1 MMNMKKSKSTI
12 IKVVFSLI
20 LCFSAAFAGLA
31 FDLPRA
37 CLHLEDSNSSSEA
50 SEILWNWILK
60 RIRLSEAYA
69 ALHDIYK
76 KDCAAVFF
84 DLNSDGE
91 TEILCT
97 YYASAR
103 HGTGELL
110 LYVWTQDMYGKK
122 QVIHSFPVHFEVNN
136 TI

>member
-1 MMNMKKSKSTI
+1 M
-12 IKVVFSLI
+12 VFSLI

-91 TEILCT
+91 NEILGT
-97 YYASAR
+97 HYASAR
-103 HGTGELL
+103 NGNGEWLL
-110 LYVWTQDMYGKK
+110 QLTTH
-122 QVIHSFPVHFEVNN
+122 IERE
-136 TI
+136 